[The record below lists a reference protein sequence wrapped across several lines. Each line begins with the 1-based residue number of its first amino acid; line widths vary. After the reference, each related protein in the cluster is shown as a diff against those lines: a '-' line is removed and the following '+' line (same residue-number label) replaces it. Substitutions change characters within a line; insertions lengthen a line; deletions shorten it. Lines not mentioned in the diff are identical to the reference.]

1 MVAAAQKRRLKPGTQ
16 AEAAALR
23 AASLDAAAATA
34 ASAVDPRPSV
44 DVYIHHGQNPDIP
57 E

>member
-23 AASLDAAAATA
+23 ATE
-34 ASAVDPRPSV
+34 PR
-44 DVYIHHGQNPDIP
+44 YT
-57 E
+57 